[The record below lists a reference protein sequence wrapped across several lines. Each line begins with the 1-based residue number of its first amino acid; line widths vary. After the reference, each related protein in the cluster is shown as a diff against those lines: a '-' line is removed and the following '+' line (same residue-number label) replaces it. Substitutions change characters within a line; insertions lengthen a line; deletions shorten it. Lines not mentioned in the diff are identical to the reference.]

1 LCASAVALRS
11 DFTHTYTAHVA
22 RSDRNVP
29 LSHTSYFAPRRT
41 LQATV
46 RSCTSHKLTRPIT
59 YHLQNKFIHYH
70 SPAHTAEPLSSL
82 TTFPVS
88 APKRAPPKTLFARPS
103 DTIFLY
109 ARLALS
115 AVGTLFA
122 DRARGRIG
130 AFWVMAANL
139 RLCFLQR
146 LGCIRSVLRR
156 NVLGMGMEFI
166 WKKRQKVK
174 TECGN
179 VVQIVENKKNRRIVG
194 CAGWVS
200 RFFISRTH

>member
-1 LCASAVALRS
+1 
-11 DFTHTYTAHVA
+11 
-22 RSDRNVP
+22 
-29 LSHTSYFAPRRT
+29 
-41 LQATV
+41 
-46 RSCTSHKLTRPIT
+46 
-59 YHLQNKFIHYH
+59 
-70 SPAHTAEPLSSL
+70 
-82 TTFPVS
+82 
-88 APKRAPPKTLFARPS
+88 
-103 DTIFLY
+103 
-109 ARLALS
+109 
-115 AVGTLFA
+115 VGTLFA

-179 VVQIVENKKNRRIVG
+179 VVQIVENKKKSKNCWLRGLGITIFYITDALGGRARGKCTSKVQRAIV
-194 CAGWVS
+194 S
-200 RFFISRTH
+200 YS